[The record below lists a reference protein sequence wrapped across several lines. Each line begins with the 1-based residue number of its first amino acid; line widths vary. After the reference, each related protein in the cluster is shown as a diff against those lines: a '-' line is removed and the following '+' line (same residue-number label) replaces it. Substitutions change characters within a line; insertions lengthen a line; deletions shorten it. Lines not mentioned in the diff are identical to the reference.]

1 MKTTPKIEFSN
12 RYTDF
17 ESNPEQRGIK
27 NRHVSDIIES
37 MRTFGFLPSKPIQC
51 YKKGRK
57 LVIIDGHHRYEAAKA
72 LGIELV
78 YIIEPESNQ
87 ATIGPVNVVV
97 SKWAQLDF
105 VRMYAARNNPDFAEL
120 LKYHEMGIPVGM
132 AASMLI
138 GNSAASGNTLE
149 SIKHGTFKIKTR
161 KYINHVIDVVE
172 CFGDSNPVYLSRS
185 FMDAFTKCL
194 FTPQFD
200 LEQFK
205 KRVAANP
212 LALEKTA
219 TTDKM
224 LDQIEKLYNR
234 KSQINIPLG
243 FLVRE
248 KARERMLSSLSTL
261 D

>member
-17 ESNPEQRGIK
+17 ESNHEQRSIK
-27 NRHVSDIIES
+27 SRHVSEIIES
-37 MRTFGFLPSKPIQC
+37 MRTFGFLPSKPVQC

-57 LVIIDGHHRYEAAKA
+57 FIIIDGHHRYEAAKA
-72 LGIELV
+72 LGIELA
-78 YIIEPESNQ
+78 YIVEPESNQ
-87 ATIGPVNVVV
+87 ATIGPVNVIV
-97 SKWAQLDF
+97 SKWGQLDF

-138 GNSAASGNTLE
+138 GNSAASGNTID

-161 KYINHVIDVVE
+161 KYINHVIDLVDS
-172 CFGDSNPVYLSRS
+172 FGDSNSVYLSRA

-205 KRVAANP
+205 KRIAANP
-212 LALEKTA
+212 LAIEKTA
-219 TTDKM
+219 TSDKM

-234 KSQINIPLG
+234 KSQTHIPLG

-248 KARERMLSSLSTL
+248 KARERQVFHLSTHP
-261 D
+261 